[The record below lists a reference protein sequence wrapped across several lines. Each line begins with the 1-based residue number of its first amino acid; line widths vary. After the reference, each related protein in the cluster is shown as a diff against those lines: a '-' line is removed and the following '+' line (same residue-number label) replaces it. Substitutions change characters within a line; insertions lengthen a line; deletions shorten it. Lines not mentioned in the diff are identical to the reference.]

1 MGRIE
6 KQKRFLI
13 EQANKR
19 LLGEQNG
26 KVSDKLIEKMEGVQG
41 LVTYEV
47 KPGDSIHSIVKNSR
61 QENSINL
68 LDFDHSM
75 NKHIIDPNLIYP
87 GDILF
92 FMTDPTGNEF
102 RTADEVDEYI
112 KFSQGDKEPMN
123 ESLLLTAAI
132 LAYRQTA
139 KSKSNRLTRKIKK
152 ALKDNGIKNKVIVG
166 GNFNKLMSCINSSID
181 SAGNQI
187 KGDKNVNKNLV
198 RNTKMFN
205 NKKNTELNKK
215 ATESFEA
222 KFDENIVRCGQKF
235 KLTPETQT
243 IIKTVMLD
251 TIKQFQNKTFR
262 L

>member
-1 MGRIE
+1 MKVIKIKESDIRQIV
-6 KQKRFLI
+6 KRVLI
-13 EQANKR
+13 EQNEK
-19 LLGEQNG
+19 LSDDF
-26 KVSDKLIEKMEGVQG
+26 VSDMVTNVQG
-41 LVTYEV
+41 LVPHEV
-47 KPGDSIHSIVKNSR
+47 EEGENISDIVKNSR
-61 QENSINL
+61 HEKGLNY
-68 LDFDHSM
+68 LDFDSEL
-75 NKHIIDPNLIYP
+75 NDHIKDPNNIYP
-87 GDILF
+87 GDVLL
-92 FMTDPTGNEF
+92 FMTDPTGNGF

-152 ALKDNGIKNKVIVG
+152 ALKDNGIKNKVIVD
-166 GNFNKLMSCINSSID
+166 GNFNKLMACINSSID

-205 NKKNTELNKK
+205 NKKSEELNKK
-215 ATESFEA
+215 ATESFES